1 MLLSLS
7 LSLLLLL
14 IVVINLL
21 LLLLVLLQLLL
32 LLLLLLFFELLLIY
46 IGYSVRFL
54 LLFILI
60 CEHHICPP
68 ELLTCLFSLVY
79 GLNMIIYVFEEETK
93 DKEYNHLN
101 RTIFY
106 SENQCRPL

>member
-21 LLLLVLLQLLL
+21 LLLIVLL